1 MDVAV
6 LNQLADIETA
16 AENVLGQTAGKKAEL
31 AKAMNARTAEFDKTT
46 DADSAR
52 QIAEH
57 KDILQKRL
65 DAQLQKLQDDTDR
78 QLSAMDARFR
88 DGEDEQADAIVRAI
102 LK

>member
-6 LNQLADIETA
+6 LNQLANIETA

-52 QIAEH
+52 QIAEQ

-65 DAQLQKLQDDTDR
+65 DAQLQKLQDEI
-78 QLSAMDARFR
+78 
-88 DGEDEQADAIVRAI
+88 GRASCRERV
-102 LK
+102 